1 MSNELAQ
8 VEAPTLARP
17 DAGMLMPLVAPAQI
31 IQRHDQVAQIIQGAL
46 KEGRDYGQIPGTGGK
61 PTLLKPGAEALMIAF
76 GLMADFE
83 VVAEEVDHDRE
94 CLWTK
99 RKKEWLNRH
108 RGDREF
114 RWVEESGTSLGLY
127 RYVVRCR
134 LIHKMT
140 GEVVGSGIGVCS
152 SLESKY
158 IDRPRDCENTVLK
171 MAEKRALVAAVVVTI
186 GLSDRFT
193 QDVEDMADN
202 AEASKAQ
209 PKFPGS
215 GQFLKS
221 LGLTPDQVSAFK
233 TRCGANGF
241 EWGEIALRAK
251 AEGAADFESLMEF
264 AAGDGGTVT
273 AEIVD
278 GVPAPTGDDQ
288 PLADPPDVASATE
301 DDDDDDD
308 DDSLFG
314 PMPDLEDV

>member
-1 MSNELAQ
+1 MSSELAQ
-8 VEAPTLARP
+8 VEGSALARP
-17 DAGMLMPLVAPAQI
+17 DAGMLMPLAAPAQI
-31 IQRHDQVAQIIQGAL
+31 IQRHDQVTQIIQGAL
-46 KEGRDYGQIPGTGGK
+46 KEGRDYGTIPGTGSK

-76 GLMADFE
+76 GLMPDFE
-83 VVAEEVDHDRE
+83 VIAEEVDHDRE
-94 CLWTK
+94 CAWTK

-114 RWVEESGTSLGLY
+114 RWVEETGFSLGLY

-134 LIHKMT
+134 LIHKLT

-193 QDVEDMADN
+193 QDVEDIAEN

-221 LGLTPDQVSAFK
+221 LGLTPDQVAAFK
-233 TRCGANGF
+233 TRCGANGY
-241 EWGEIALRAK
+241 EWGEIALKAK
-251 AEGAADFESLMEF
+251 ADGAADFESLMEF

-278 GVPAPTGDDQ
+278 GPASQSAGEDVPPTDTPAAVSTAP
-288 PLADPPDVASATE
+288 
-301 DDDDDDD
+301 DDDDDD

-314 PMPDLEDV
+314 DDDV